1 MCNFGCS
8 ASRNSRAILRLAA
21 SPAVFM
27 FRQHVSPIVP
37 RRALPAVPR
46 NWLPASHGIQDIEA
60 CRRRSRSCYYGV
72 NQIEDTATIYKPNSM
87 PIGPV
92 STALSM
98 VVLLLRNSLVQVS
111 FCCGIPKKTPLHYS
125 YRGWSLQRE
134 SFLPLSLNLI
144 S

>member
-1 MCNFGCS
+1 MFGEPELS
-8 ASRNSRAILRLAA
+8 SDTSISRLARCLYV
-21 SPAVFM
+21 SPIVP
-27 FRQHVSPIVP
+27 HVSPIVL

-60 CRRRSRSCYYGV
+60 CRRRSRFCYYGV

-111 FCCGIPKKTPLHYS
+111 FCCGIPERPPFTTLIEAGHCSGNHFY
-125 YRGWSLQRE
+125 
-134 SFLPLSLNLI
+134 LSRPT
-144 S
+144 